1 MNEEQGRLGQKRYG
15 GIFYEE
21 FLREL
26 QGKRGVR
33 VYQEMSENDD
43 VIGAIR
49 AGF

>member
-1 MNEEQGRLGQKRYG
+1 MNEEQGRLGQKRYS

-33 VYQEMSENDD
+33 VYQEKDSICLEE
-43 VIGAIR
+43 IKL
-49 AGF
+49 F